1 MNFLLINIYENII
14 EKYPQITWFEL
25 GVKQTFIRRLEC
37 YKYNQIK
44 AFDITL

>member
-25 GVKQTFIRRLEC
+25 GVNKLLLE
-37 YKYNQIK
+37 
-44 AFDITL
+44 D